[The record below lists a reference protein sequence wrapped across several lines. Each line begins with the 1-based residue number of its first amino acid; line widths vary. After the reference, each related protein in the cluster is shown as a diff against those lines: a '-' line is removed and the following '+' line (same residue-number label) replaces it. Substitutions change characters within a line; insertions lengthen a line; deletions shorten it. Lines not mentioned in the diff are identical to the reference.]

1 VTAVEQPPP
10 WSRPATPTPEPAAPE
25 PASVGP
31 ALAEVGPD
39 DAGTTP
45 PGGAPPGDATEGR
58 PGLDLDAVT
67 ADLAAVEAALER
79 LDQGSYGRCG
89 ACASAIDDDVLAADP
104 TATTCAA
111 HLPV

>member
-1 VTAVEQPPP
+1 MEPWTPPTDLAASP
-10 WSRPATPTPEPAAPE
+10 SPDHAPATAAVPDPVSAAP
-25 PASVGP
+25 
-31 ALAEVGPD
+31 
-39 DAGTTP
+39 DA
-45 PGGAPPGDATEGR
+45 R
-58 PGLDLDAVT
+58 PTLDLDAVT
-67 ADLAAVEAALER
+67 ADLAGVEAALER

>member
-1 VTAVEQPPP
+1 MSAVEPRPP
-10 WSRPATPTPEPAAPE
+10 WTAPAAPPE
-25 PASVGP
+25 VPDPGAAPGP
-31 ALAEVGPD
+31 APE
-39 DAGTTP
+39 
-45 PGGAPPGDATEGR
+45 PGDR
-58 PGLDLDAVT
+58 PALDLDAVT

-89 ACASAIDDDVLAADP
+89 ACASAIDDDVLAVDP

>member
-1 VTAVEQPPP
+1 MEPWTPP
-10 WSRPATPTPEPAAPE
+10 TDPAAAPSPD
-25 PASVGP
+25 PAP
-31 ALAEVGPD
+31 AAVPD
-39 DAGTTP
+39 PVSAAPDPTAAPDA
-45 PGGAPPGDATEGR
+45 R
-58 PGLDLDAVT
+58 PDLDLDAVT
-67 ADLAAVEAALER
+67 ADLAGVEAALER

>member
-1 VTAVEQPPP
+1 VTPVEPRPS
-10 WSRPATPTPEPAAPE
+10 WMTPATDPVEPSDGSVRAADTADTPEPE
-25 PASVGP
+25 PR
-31 ALAEVGPD
+31 PD
-39 DAGTTP
+39 PD
-45 PGGAPPGDATEGR
+45 GR
-58 PGLDLDAVT
+58 PVVDLDAVT

-89 ACASAIDDDVLAADP
+89 ACDSAIDDDVLAADP